1 MNVNLELYRIFYEVV
16 KYKSISKAAENM
28 YVSQSAVTQS
38 IQKLETLLGGKIFYR
53 NKNGVDLTEEGKKL
67 YAYIK
72 DGFETLNNAE
82 NIFSKYNTLET
93 GTIRIGGG
101 NSLLSYLIF
110 NPLLLFMK
118 KYPNIKISI
127 VSGVTDN
134 LMQQLS
140 NGELDLVVL
149 NLPFK
154 TKKYSNIAITPL
166 VKSKFCFYA
175 SKKYI
180 KEHPFKSLIDLDNHV
195 LLLPKE
201 PSAKNRILDK
211 YCNENDLIFNPQ
223 YKVSSVSLM
232 KKMVLNDVGIGF
244 TNIENLQDIEE
255 HIDILEIIQM
265 DSTEE
270 GIASLKKNIC
280 NKATLELIRTI
291 KTYYNID

>member
-1 MNVNLELYRIFYEVV
+1 MNVNLELYRVFCEVV
-16 KYKSISKAAENM
+16 KYKNISKTAENM
-28 YVSQSAVTQS
+28 YISQSAVTQS
-38 IQKLETLLGGKIFYR
+38 IQKLENLLGGKIFYR
-53 NKNGVDLTEEGKKL
+53 NKNGVELTEEGKNL
-67 YAYIK
+67 YNYIK

-82 NIFSKYNTLET
+82 NLFSKYITLEK

-110 NPLLLFMK
+110 EPLILFMK
-118 KYPNIKISI
+118 KYPNINISI

-134 LMQQLS
+134 LMHQLS

-154 TKKYSNIAITPL
+154 TKSYSNIEITSL
-166 VKSKFCFYA
+166 KKSKFCFYA

-180 KEHPFKSLIDLDNHV
+180 KEHPYKSLKELDNHT
-195 LLLPKE
+195 LLIPKE

-211 YCNENDLIFNPQ
+211 YCIENDLTLNPQ
-223 YKVSSVSLM
+223 YKISSVSLM

-244 TNIENLQDIEE
+244 TNKENLQDIRE
-255 HIDILEIIQM
+255 HIDILETIQM
-265 DSTEE
+265 NSTEE

-280 NKATLELIRTI
+280 NKATLELIKTI
-291 KTYYNID
+291 KSYYKED

>member
-1 MNVNLELYRIFYEVV
+1 MNVNLELYRVFCEVV
-16 KYKSISKAAENM
+16 KYKNISKTAENM
-28 YVSQSAVTQS
+28 YISQSAVTQS
-38 IQKLETLLGGKIFYR
+38 IQKLENLLGGKIFYR
-53 NKNGVDLTEEGKKL
+53 NKNGVELTEEGKNL
-67 YAYIK
+67 YNYIK

-82 NIFSKYNTLET
+82 NLFSKYITLEK

-110 NPLLLFMK
+110 EPLILFMK
-118 KYPNIKISI
+118 KYPNINISI

-134 LMQQLS
+134 LMHQLS

-154 TKKYSNIAITPL
+154 TKSYSNIEITSL
-166 VKSKFCFYA
+166 IKSKFCFYA

-180 KEHPFKSLIDLDNHV
+180 KEHPYKSLKELDNHT
-195 LLLPKE
+195 LLIPKE

-211 YCNENDLIFNPQ
+211 YCIENDLTLNPQ
-223 YKVSSVSLM
+223 YKISSVSLM

-244 TNIENLQDIEE
+244 TNKENLQDIRE
-255 HIDILEIIQM
+255 HIDILETIQM
-265 DSTEE
+265 NSTEE

-280 NKATLELIRTI
+280 NKATLELIKTI
-291 KTYYNID
+291 KSYYKED